1 MLERGGGGAAVGGVR
16 GAARGAARGGVRGEA
31 RGAARG
37 AARPRARWSLEALCL
52 PETAAGRHF
61 SRFAVSKVT
70 RPFLVIKEQVGILLQ
85 MKQKN

>member
-1 MLERGGGGAAVGGVR
+1 MLERGGGAAVGGVR
-16 GAARGAARGGVRGEA
+16 GAARGAARGGVRG
-31 RGAARG
+31 AARG
-37 AARPRARWSLEALCL
+37 AARPRARWSLETLCL

-61 SRFAVSKVT
+61 SRVAVLKVT